1 MPSSREY
8 LEYIL
13 EKLSCV
19 DDITFRQ
26 MMGEYIIY
34 YKGKVVGGIYDDR
47 FLIKETKEVV
57 NIIGDAEKEVPYKGA
72 KEMIVLDDTFDK
84 DYLRKIFDT
93 LYESLPAK
101 KQ

>member
-1 MPSSREY
+1 M
-8 LEYIL
+8 
-13 EKLSCV
+13 
-19 DDITFRQ
+19 
-26 MMGEYIIY
+26 
-34 YKGKVVGGIYDDR
+34 
-47 FLIKETKEVV
+47 V